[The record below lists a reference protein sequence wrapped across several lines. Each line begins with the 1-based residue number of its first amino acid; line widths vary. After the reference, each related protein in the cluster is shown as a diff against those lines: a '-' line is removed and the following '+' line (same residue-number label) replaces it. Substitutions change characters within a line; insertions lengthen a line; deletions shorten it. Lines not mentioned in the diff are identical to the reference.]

1 MALTKKAEKTRS
13 RLLESARRLISERG
27 FDHVSVEDITKDSGV
42 AKGTFY
48 HYFECKEEVV
58 AELSFQSIQTI
69 IKKAI
74 DYDGDVRERC
84 LYYFIELY
92 KDASWSGVRLVRQW
106 IKETMEA
113 ETPDSRTRECLDG
126 IRNTVMDIFVTGL
139 GKGKGELRAD
149 APLDMLSKL
158 LMSHFFG
165 VLTIWCMMNGEWDIV
180 AEADVYARSDIDN
193 LLGAYSEEY
202 TIENGPCTGGN
213 SRNRVRFRF

>member
-27 FDHVSVEDITKDSGV
+27 FDHVFLEDITKDSGV

-106 IKETMEA
+106 MKETMEA

-180 AEADVYARSDIDN
+180 ADADVYAKTDIDN
-193 LLGAYSEEY
+193 LLGAYIEE
-202 TIENGPCTGGN
+202 
-213 SRNRVRFRF
+213 

>member
-13 RLLESARRLISERG
+13 RLLKSARRLISERG

-106 IKETMEA
+106 MKETMEA

-180 AEADVYARSDIDN
+180 ADADVYAKTDIDN
-193 LLGAYSEEY
+193 LLGAYIEE
-202 TIENGPCTGGN
+202 
-213 SRNRVRFRF
+213 

>member
-106 IKETMEA
+106 MKETMEA

-165 VLTIWCMMNGEWDIV
+165 VLTIWCMMNGDWDIV
-180 AEADVYARSDIDN
+180 ADADVYAKTDIDN
-193 LLGAYSEEY
+193 LLGAYIEE
-202 TIENGPCTGGN
+202 
-213 SRNRVRFRF
+213 

>member
-48 HYFECKEEVV
+48 HYFEWKEEVV
-58 AELSFQSIQTI
+58 AELSFHSIQTI

-106 IKETMEA
+106 MKETMEA

-180 AEADVYARSDIDN
+180 ADADVYAKTDIDN
-193 LLGAYSEEY
+193 LLGAYIEE
-202 TIENGPCTGGN
+202 
-213 SRNRVRFRF
+213 

>member
-106 IKETMEA
+106 MKETMEA

-139 GKGKGELRAD
+139 GKGKGELCAD

-180 AEADVYARSDIDN
+180 ADADVYAKTDIDN
-193 LLGAYSEEY
+193 LLGAYIEE
-202 TIENGPCTGGN
+202 
-213 SRNRVRFRF
+213 

>member
-42 AKGTFY
+42 ATGTFY

-106 IKETMEA
+106 MKETMEA

-180 AEADVYARSDIDN
+180 ADADVYAKTDIDN
-193 LLGAYSEEY
+193 LLGAYIEE
-202 TIENGPCTGGN
+202 
-213 SRNRVRFRF
+213 

>member
-1 MALTKKAEKTRS
+1 M
-13 RLLESARRLISERG
+13 
-27 FDHVSVEDITKDSGV
+27 SVEDITKDSGV

-106 IKETMEA
+106 MKETMEA
-113 ETPDSRTRECLDG
+113 ETPDSRDEGMPRRHPQYGHGYLRD
-126 IRNTVMDIFVTGL
+126 RPWQ
-139 GKGKGELRAD
+139 GKRRAPCRCPARYALQTADEPFLRRPHD
-149 APLDMLSKL
+149 LVHD
-158 LMSHFFG
+158 
-165 VLTIWCMMNGEWDIV
+165 EW
-180 AEADVYARSDIDN
+180 RM
-193 LLGAYSEEY
+193 GHR
-202 TIENGPCTGGN
+202 G
-213 SRNRVRFRF
+213 

>member
-106 IKETMEA
+106 MKETMEA

-165 VLTIWCMMNGEWDIV
+165 VLTFWCMMNGEWDIV
-180 AEADVYARSDIDN
+180 ADADVYAKTDIDN
-193 LLGAYSEEY
+193 LLGAYIEE
-202 TIENGPCTGGN
+202 
-213 SRNRVRFRF
+213 

>member
-106 IKETMEA
+106 MKETMEA

-149 APLDMLSKL
+149 APLDMLSEL

-180 AEADVYARSDIDN
+180 ADADVYAKTDIDN
-193 LLGAYSEEY
+193 LLGAYIEE
-202 TIENGPCTGGN
+202 
-213 SRNRVRFRF
+213 

>member
-106 IKETMEA
+106 MKETMEA

-139 GKGKGELRAD
+139 GKGKGALRAD

-180 AEADVYARSDIDN
+180 ADADVYAKTDIDN
-193 LLGAYSEEY
+193 LLGAYIEE
-202 TIENGPCTGGN
+202 
-213 SRNRVRFRF
+213 

>member
-106 IKETMEA
+106 MKETMEA

-126 IRNTVMDIFVTGL
+126 IRNTVMDIFVTSL

-180 AEADVYARSDIDN
+180 ADADVYAKTDIDN
-193 LLGAYSEEY
+193 LLGAYIEE
-202 TIENGPCTGGN
+202 
-213 SRNRVRFRF
+213 

>member
-92 KDASWSGVRLVRQW
+92 KNASWSGVRLVRQW
-106 IKETMEA
+106 MKETMEA

-126 IRNTVMDIFVTGL
+126 IRNTVMDIFVTSL

-180 AEADVYARSDIDN
+180 ADADVYAKTDIDN
-193 LLGAYSEEY
+193 LLGAYIEE
-202 TIENGPCTGGN
+202 
-213 SRNRVRFRF
+213 

>member
-92 KDASWSGVRLVRQW
+92 KGASWSGVRLVRQW
-106 IKETMEA
+106 MKETMEA

-126 IRNTVMDIFVTGL
+126 IRNTVMDIFVTVL

-180 AEADVYARSDIDN
+180 ADADVYAKTDIDN
-193 LLGAYSEEY
+193 LLGAYIEE
-202 TIENGPCTGGN
+202 
-213 SRNRVRFRF
+213 

>member
-1 MALTKKAEKTRS
+1 MGFRS
-13 RLLESARRLISERG
+13 
-27 FDHVSVEDITKDSGV
+27 V
-42 AKGTFY
+42 
-48 HYFECKEEVV
+48 
-58 AELSFQSIQTI
+58 TI

-106 IKETMEA
+106 MKETMERKRGF
-113 ETPDSRTRECLDG
+113 PDEGMPRRHPQYGHGYLRD
-126 IRNTVMDIFVTGL
+126 RL

-180 AEADVYARSDIDN
+180 LMPMSMRDGYRQ
-193 LLGAYSEEY
+193 
-202 TIENGPCTGGN
+202 P
-213 SRNRVRFRF
+213 SRCLY